1 MKIQK
6 KSIIYML
13 LFIFV
18 VVFAY
23 FVIVSF
29 SYNTLNFTPFY
40 KSLSTSET
48 IDEDKIVYSIN
59 NKNEIVF
66 VINDKEDFIVYKI
79 KDDNVSPKDIV
90 SFKLDGFSNYNFIN
104 SDDYHFMFYNND
116 NDVVIINE
124 ENKSYNIYNNLPN
137 GKKFINH
144 NTNQIFL
151 LNNYDINVLEINNS
165 NELKSKYVLSISNE
179 IKDIKNVEFIN
190 EEEIVVSTYNG
201 GLFVVNITNNEVIK
215 MNYFYHQYYVAN
227 DNLYYTYSTSDRKLG
242 ISIYDGKETN
252 FSINPVDYLSIQ
264 VKTDYLY
271 LISNDEIYKV
281 SLSRMKQHETL
292 QSSQYID
299 MTYSLN
305 QVIIVNEHLMYIPMI
320 KKEGDELLG
329 VYYGYYLYRYKVK

>member
-29 SYNTLNFTPFY
+29 SYNTLNFTHFY

-48 IDEDKIVYSIN
+48 IDEDKIVYTIN

-116 NDVVIINE
+116 NDVVIIND

-144 NTNQIFL
+144 NTNLIFL
-151 LNNYDINVLEINNS
+151 LNNYDISVLEINNS

-201 GLFVVNITNNEVIK
+201 GLFVVNLANNEVTK
-215 MNYFYHQYYVAN
+215 MSYFYHQYYVAN

-264 VKTDYLY
+264 VKADYLY

>member
-29 SYNTLNFTPFY
+29 SYNTLNFTHFY

-48 IDEDKIVYSIN
+48 IDEDKIVYTIN

-90 SFKLDGFSNYNFIN
+90 SFKLDSFSNYNFIN

-151 LNNYDINVLEINNS
+151 LNNYDISVLEINNS

-201 GLFVVNITNNEVIK
+201 GLFVVNLANNEVTK
-215 MNYFYHQYYVAN
+215 MSYFYHQYYVAN

-264 VKTDYLY
+264 VKADYLY

>member
-48 IDEDKIVYSIN
+48 IDEDKIVYTIN

-66 VINDKEDFIVYKI
+66 VINDNEDFIVYKI

-90 SFKLDGFSNYNFIN
+90 SFKLDSFSNYYFIN
-104 SDDYHFMFYNND
+104 SDDYHFMFYNYD

-124 ENKSYNIYNNLPN
+124 EDKSYSIYNNLPN
-137 GKKFINH
+137 GKKFIKH
-144 NTNQIFL
+144 KTNQIFI
-151 LNNYDINVLEINNS
+151 LNNYDISVLEINDK

-227 DNLYYTYSTSDRKLG
+227 DNLYYTYSPSDRKLG

-271 LISNDEIYKV
+271 LISNEEIYKV

-305 QVIIVNEHLMYIPMI
+305 QMIIVNEHLMYIPMI

>member
-48 IDEDKIVYSIN
+48 IDEDKIVYTIN

-90 SFKLDGFSNYNFIN
+90 SFKLDSFSNYNFIN

-144 NTNQIFL
+144 NTNLIFL
-151 LNNYDINVLEINNS
+151 LNNYDISVLEINNS

-201 GLFVVNITNNEVIK
+201 GLFVVNLANNEVTK
-215 MNYFYHQYYVAN
+215 MSYFYHQYYVAN

-264 VKTDYLY
+264 VKADYLY

>member
-29 SYNTLNFTPFY
+29 SYNTLNFTHFY

-48 IDEDKIVYSIN
+48 IDEDKIVYTIN

-90 SFKLDGFSNYNFIN
+90 SFKLDSFSNYNFIN

-144 NTNQIFL
+144 NTNLIFL
-151 LNNYDINVLEINNS
+151 LNNYDISVLEINNS

-201 GLFVVNITNNEVIK
+201 GLFVVNLANNEVTK
-215 MNYFYHQYYVAN
+215 MSYFYHQYYVAN

-264 VKTDYLY
+264 VKADYLY